1 MKFVYLIVVL
11 FFISLNLRPSI
22 TSIGPLLDLIQRDL
36 NMNGVA
42 VSMLTTLPVFC
53 MGLFSVLAI
62 RFNRRIGIEWSLLI
76 AMLCILAA
84 TFMRIYVSEPILLVS
99 TALFAGI
106 GIGIAGPLVS
116 GFIRKHFPQRPFMAS
131 VYSVSMVIGA
141 AVASSLSVPLFHQL
155 NDSWQKSL
163 SFWSILALIA
173 AVLLVPLVKSEKRGL
188 PSGQPQKVSVRD
200 RRVRV
205 LMIFFG
211 CMAAMFYSITAWLAP
226 IVQTMGFPRSESG
239 YILTLFTLIQIP
251 VSFLIPFL
259 AGKYQQKKLW
269 LLICCASEFIGV
281 SLLLAGASP
290 VVATLFL
297 GLGAGGLFPLALL
310 LPIQESNNAEEA
322 TAWAA
327 MTQFVG
333 YLLGSFGPL
342 LVGFTKDMFHSFTPA
357 LAGMLVVIALMT
369 LTVLQ
374 IGKNSATRIKQKEN
388 SSRSQ

>member
-1 MKFVYLIVVL
+1 MKFAYLVVVL
-11 FFISLNLRPSI
+11 FLVSLNLRPSI
-22 TSIGPLLDLIQRDL
+22 TSVGPLLDLIQKDL
-36 NMNGVA
+36 GMNGVA
-42 VSMLTTLPVFC
+42 SSMLTTLPVFC

-76 AMLCILAA
+76 AMLCILVA
-84 TFMRIYVSEPILLVS
+84 TFLRIYVSEPILLVS

-116 GFIRKHFPQRPFMAS
+116 GYIRKHFPQRPFMAS

-141 AVASSLSVPLFHQL
+141 AVASSLSVPLLHKL
-155 NDSWQKSL
+155 YDSWQKSL

-173 AVLLVPLVKSEKRGL
+173 SLLLVPLVKSEQRGL
-188 PSGQPQKVSVRD
+188 PSRHRQKVSLRD

-226 IVQTMGFPRSESG
+226 IVQTMGLPRSESG

-259 AGKYQQKKLW
+259 AGKYQQKKMW

-281 SLLLAGASP
+281 TLLLVGASP
-290 VVATLFL
+290 VVATVFL
-297 GLGAGGLFPLALL
+297 GIGAGGLFPLALL

-333 YLLGSFGPL
+333 YLLGSLGPL
-342 LVGFTKDMFHSFTPA
+342 LVGFTADLFHSFTPA
-357 LAGMLVVIALMT
+357 LAGMLVIITLMT
-369 LTVLQ
+369 LTALR
-374 IGKNSATRIKQKEN
+374 IGKKTDSRIQQGKSYSA
-388 SSRSQ
+388 